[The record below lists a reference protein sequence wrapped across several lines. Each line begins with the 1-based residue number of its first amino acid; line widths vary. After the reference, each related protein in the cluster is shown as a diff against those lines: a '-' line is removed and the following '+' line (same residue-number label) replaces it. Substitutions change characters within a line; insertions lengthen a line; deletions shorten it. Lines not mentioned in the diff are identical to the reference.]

1 MLLAKRAW
9 DVFGRSRQLLGRCA
23 LGYGAIRINRA
34 ERSPASFLRM
44 HELLVNR
51 LVAKELEESQNALNA
66 DNFDSNSE
74 KSSISVCRHAGARF
88 RNP

>member
-1 MLLAKRAW
+1 
-9 DVFGRSRQLLGRCA
+9 
-23 LGYGAIRINRA
+23 
-34 ERSPASFLRM
+34 M

-74 KSSISVCRHAGARF
+74 KSSISVCQHAGARF